1 MPEISHDDVTADK
14 PDGSARCRRDDA
26 LRREELANA
35 AADRDAREAQ
45 ELIDGFIAQA
55 EKDGIKP
62 EPLRMHLSG
71 GGTARTDKFG
81 WYIKVNQTV
90 AIGSDGGYYILTMS
104 GGLKERLSGVT
115 LVASQPSLQVSRG
128 GRDGESGDL
137 SDFLTRRLRHGAGE
151 KE

>member
-1 MPEISHDDVTADK
+1 MSHDDVTADR
-14 PDGSARCRRDDA
+14 PDASARSRRENA
-26 LRREELANA
+26 LRREDLANA
-35 AADRDAREAQ
+35 AADREAREAQ
-45 ELIDGFIAQA
+45 ELIDEFIAQA
-55 EKDGIKP
+55 ERAGIKP

-90 AIGSDGGYYILTMS
+90 AIGSDGGYYILTMP
-104 GGLKERLSGVT
+104 GGLKERLSGVA

-137 SDFLTRRLRHGAGE
+137 SDFLTRRLRHGDGGQE
-151 KE
+151 